1 MENRHRG
8 SGQETMQTEV
18 LLGAVLG
25 VSPNPS
31 SPGFLTLT
39 KHFLVSFDEVRDSL
53 YPPPQ
58 GKNTH
63 DQDLHLAAQL
73 RC

>member
-8 SGQETMQTEV
+8 SGQETMQTEG

-39 KHFLVSFDEVRDSL
+39 KHFLVSIDEVRDSL
-53 YPPPQ
+53 YPPSPR
-58 GKNTH
+58 KEHT
-63 DQDLHLAAQL
+63 
-73 RC
+73 